1 MSEVGREKLTA
12 WAAWAFFGLPVH
24 EVHASSSTAAAE
36 LNSTVQEIIDSVA
49 LRGDIVGA
57 TGTKEDVTVLRL
69 NLDTVRALHRPLVY
83 YAATAAMEGAAAAC
97 MYTVGMLYTH
107 SFLFQC

>member
-1 MSEVGREKLTA
+1 VGREKLTA

-24 EVHASSSTAAAE
+24 EVQASSSAAAE

-49 LRGDIVGA
+49 LRGDLVGA
-57 TGTKEDVTVLRL
+57 TGTKEDVQVLRL
-69 NLDTVRALHRPLVY
+69 NLDSVKALHRPLVY

-97 MYTVGMLYTH
+97 MYAVGTLCMHLLSH
-107 SFLFQC
+107 